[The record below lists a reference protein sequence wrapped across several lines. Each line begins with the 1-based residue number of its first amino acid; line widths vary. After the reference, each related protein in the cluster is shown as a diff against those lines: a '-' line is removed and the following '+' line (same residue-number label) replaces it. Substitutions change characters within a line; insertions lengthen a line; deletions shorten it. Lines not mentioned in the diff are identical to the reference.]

1 MNTTTKET
9 FEQRW
14 ERVWKAI
21 DACAKKPSE
30 VRRLVTIDAATQNE
44 VDPNAAH
51 KAEFLA
57 DFEKKTKFE
66 IHPFTPNRDKWTDE
80 QREIA
85 DADHA
90 HDETPDEEDDDT
102 ED

>member
-21 DACAKKPSE
+21 DACTKKPSE

-44 VDPNAAH
+44 VDPNHAH

-57 DFEKKTKFE
+57 SMDRNAKGEC
-66 IHPFTPNRDKWTDE
+66 
-80 QREIA
+80 
-85 DADHA
+85 
-90 HDETPDEEDDDT
+90 
-102 ED
+102 